1 MAMGNS
7 TASGLGAS
15 SSAKLS
21 KTATT
26 SSATVAQALEV
37 ARESPDGASDSTISG
52 ILEEALEQTW
62 SKITAQPIALQML
75 VLLQTLAWRHP
86 SLSPLLRRAKAAELS
101 VPANMSPFHCIV
113 TSALILATQPR
124 RSGQSGRNNLGS
136 WRSYA
141 ATPEHQLLA
150 HAHKGTG
157 RARAKCWTDTAVG
170 VPGARASR
178 PRGHWMIVIERR
190 FDHVFVRTAHGRQG
204 DVQNPGTASMVI
216 VALRRFSVFG

>member
-1 MAMGNS
+1 
-7 TASGLGAS
+7 
-15 SSAKLS
+15 
-21 KTATT
+21 
-26 SSATVAQALEV
+26 
-37 ARESPDGASDSTISG
+37 
-52 ILEEALEQTW
+52 
-62 SKITAQPIALQML
+62 ML

-178 PRGHWMIVIERR
+178 SGPTYSFLAGLVSLQPCRHPATAKGSLYDGSLRLPCLICRRPRGHWMIVIERR